1 MKDWMCWTL
10 LILGIFAIIAL
21 CWWLIQALSV
31 MTCIYIT
38 IVVNGIVMCY
48 NMMQSKTKQR

>member
-21 CWWLIQALSV
+21 CWWLIQTLSV

-38 IVVNGIVMCY
+38 IVVNGIVLCY
-48 NMMQSKTKQR
+48 NMMQSKIMQR